1 MEIKDCE
8 PRFLRTRILA
18 NRIGVYEGCLLE
30 SEQGEVTL
38 LLGELRQGHRDAEA
52 KLFQL
57 VYDELHRLAK
67 YYMRGERPGHSLQA
81 TALVHEA
88 YLRLTRI
95 NDVDWQSR
103 SHFFAVSAQAMRRIL
118 VDHARARC
126 ADRRG
131 GAQEKVSLDEA
142 LVVSFERPEQFIALD
157 EALNRLAE
165 FDARQARIVELRF
178 FGGLSEE
185 EAAAVLGISAR
196 TVKRDWLMA
205 KAWLLKELGG

>member
-1 MEIKDCE
+1 
-8 PRFLRTRILA
+8 LA
-18 NRIGVYEGCLLE
+18 
-30 SEQGEVTL
+30 SEQGDVTL

-95 NDVDWQSR
+95 NDVDWQGR

-126 ADRRG
+126 AERRG
-131 GAQEKVSLDEA
+131 GPQEKVSLDEA

-185 EAAAVLGISAR
+185 ETAAVLGISAR
-196 TVKRDWLMA
+196 TVKRDWQMA